1 MDLERLGS
9 VTVLRGA
16 DVDATAFRERSRR
29 RRIGRLVV
37 LLGLFA
43 VWLWIRNLA
52 GHPVSFG
59 MPRLPATRADVIL
72 PLALTFLLAV
82 VIGAPLVVAGRS
94 PHVVLRPSDV
104 GVRMADVVGA
114 SATTRQAVDTLNLFL
129 AHRTFTEMLGGN
141 PRRGVLFEGPP
152 GTGKTYLAK
161 AMAGEAGVPFLYV
174 SASAFQSMY
183 YGQTN
188 RKIRTFFRELRRAA
202 RREGGAIGFIEEFD
216 AIGSARA
223 NMGSGGAREG
233 VAGIVNELL
242 VQMQSFDLPT
252 GRTAF
257 IGKVIDKVNLWL
269 PDHRQI
275 PRPVDTPANV
285 LLVAATNRASD
296 LDPALLRPGR
306 FDRLVHF
313 GLPARDDRRAIAGY
327 YLDRKAHDDT
337 VTDEQLA
344 DITSGY
350 SPVRIERLLDE
361 GLVCALRHRRTAMT
375 WADVLEAR
383 MSIEL
388 GESGQSSADLAERHR
403 VATHE
408 AGHALLAELTGRKV
422 SVASILRRS
431 DALGLVAH
439 TDPNERSL
447 TTASEAR
454 ALMEV
459 ALAGLVAEE
468 LELGEASS
476 GAASDLA
483 AATTIA
489 SQLVGAMGLGG
500 SRLSLE
506 AAEMPAAG
514 NLVAKV
520 LAHDPS
526 REAAE
531 ALIAEAEASARTK
544 LVAHRQALLALSA
557 ALLGHDELDGDAVRR
572 IIADPDQPF
581 QGASLERPTVTTP
594 G

>member
-1 MDLERLGS
+1 MELDRLGGT
-9 VTVLRGA
+9 TVLQGS
-16 DVDATAFRERSRR
+16 DVDANAFRERSRR
-29 RRIGRLVV
+29 RRFLRLAV
-37 LLGLFA
+37 LLASVA
-43 VWLWIRNLA
+43 VWLWTRNIA
-52 GHPVSFG
+52 GDPVRWG
-59 MPRLPATRADVIL
+59 IPTLPSVPADVMM
-72 PLALTFLLAV
+72 PLLLTALLAV
-82 VIGAPLVVAGRS
+82 VIGAPLVASGRS

-114 SATTRQAVDTLNLFL
+114 PGTTRQAVDTLNLFL
-129 AHRTFTEMLGGN
+129 AHRTFTEVLGGN

-174 SASAFQSMY
+174 SASSFQSMY
-183 YGQTN
+183 YGSTN

-223 NMGSGGAREG
+223 NMGSGNVREG

-257 IGKVIDKVNLWL
+257 VGKIIDRINLWM
-269 PDHRQI
+269 PAHRQI

-285 LLVAATNRASD
+285 LVVAATNRASD

-306 FDRLVHF
+306 FDRLIHF
-313 GLPARDDRRAIAGY
+313 GLPAREDRRAIAQY
-327 YLDRKAHDDT
+327 YLSRKAHDAT
-337 VTDEQLA
+337 VTDDGLA
-344 DITSGY
+344 EVTSGY

-361 GLVCALRHRRTAMT
+361 ALVCALRHRRAAMT

-383 MSIEL
+383 LSLEL
-388 GESGQSSADLAERHR
+388 GESGVSSPDLAERRR
-403 VATHE
+403 VAMHE
-408 AGHALLAELTGRKV
+408 AAHAVLAEHVGRRV
-422 SVASILRRS
+422 TVASILRRS

-439 TDPNERSL
+439 VDVTERSL

-454 ALMEV
+454 ALMEI

-476 GAASDLA
+476 GAAGDLA

-489 SQLVGAMGLGG
+489 AQLVGAMGLGG
-500 SRLSLE
+500 SRLSME
-506 AAEMPAAG
+506 AAVMPGAG

-526 REAAE
+526 RDAAE
-531 ALIAEAEASARTK
+531 KLIGEAEAAAREI
-544 LVAHRQALLALSA
+544 LVANRHALMALSTALLE
-557 ALLGHDELDGDAVRR
+557 HDELDGDTVRQILSEASAAGR
-572 IIADPDQPF
+572 SALIAGTQAEEP
-581 QGASLERPTVTTP
+581 
-594 G
+594 